1 MKTRLTILAAVT
13 LVALCCV
20 SCNNSDRKSTALGD
34 NLSEGVSEETT
45 DESATA
51 DDSSESR
58 QITMSID
65 ESGLTHESAEYFDS
79 SGWSITFDD
88 APVGTV
94 KVTMSSLPKSLADLK
109 NLRLP
114 EGIDNIHANPFL
126 AMPLIVASLNVYATD
141 RDEAKRM
148 LDFVARKYGDYGI
161 GVTAAYPSNWSQ
173 LAQYKQQSFHKMLTY
188 FDNAEKGGDG
198 KYTVS
203 EPVTMTLKLT
213 NWSYTAQKN
222 YIQIWVKSSLQS
234 SEKEVGVFN
243 EDTDSDGKFDRCYPV
258 AFMQFAHGLAEY

>member
-51 DDSSESR
+51 DDSSENR

-94 KVTMSSLPKSLADLK
+94 KVTMSSLPKSLADL
-109 NLRLP
+109 
-114 EGIDNIHANPFL
+114 
-126 AMPLIVASLNVYATD
+126 VA
-141 RDEAKRM
+141 
-148 LDFVARKYGDYGI
+148 
-161 GVTAAYPSNWSQ
+161 
-173 LAQYKQQSFHKMLTY
+173 
-188 FDNAEKGGDG
+188 
-198 KYTVS
+198 
-203 EPVTMTLKLT
+203 
-213 NWSYTAQKN
+213 
-222 YIQIWVKSSLQS
+222 
-234 SEKEVGVFN
+234 
-243 EDTDSDGKFDRCYPV
+243 
-258 AFMQFAHGLAEY
+258 

>member
-1 MKTRLTILAAVT
+1 MKTRLTFLVTMAIAAV
-13 LVALCCV
+13 CC
-20 SCNNSDRKSTALGD
+20 CGCINSDKKSNAFGD
-34 NLSEGVSEETT
+34 NLSEGAAEEMT
-45 DESATA
+45 DESSTA
-51 DDSSESR
+51 DASSESR

-114 EGIDNIHANPFL
+114 EGMDNIHANPFL

-141 RDEAKRM
+141 RDEAKQM
-148 LDFVARKYGDYGI
+148 LDFAARKYGDYSI

-198 KYTVS
+198 TYTVS